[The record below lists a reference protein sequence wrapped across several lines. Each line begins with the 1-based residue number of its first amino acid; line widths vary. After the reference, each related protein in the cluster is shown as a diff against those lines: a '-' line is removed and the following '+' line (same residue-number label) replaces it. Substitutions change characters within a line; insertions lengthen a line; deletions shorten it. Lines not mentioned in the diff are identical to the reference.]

1 MCALKPS
8 LKSSRQPMWRPGDQI
23 QILGQGSRLEIN
35 LGCLLIV
42 GETGAAGNN
51 KENKSRALKPHNNVH

>member
-1 MCALKPS
+1 
-8 LKSSRQPMWRPGDQI
+8 MWRPGDQI